1 MQNTLENSQ
10 ETTENNYTL
19 TQHLIPVQVTNQT
32 ADGAT
37 VDAIETQEIL
47 VFENPLTNTN
57 KSKKAIVHIH
67 GFNGSGAWEKTWDAK
82 RMVEHGY
89 TAILPSQMGF
99 GDSAGTRDYC
109 GPKTVK
115 AIVDGLKDVCS
126 QYGLTSDDIVI
137 WGHSRGAIVTATIAT
152 DYPDTASAYMCAS
165 GAYDAVLNQADP
177 KRDQGMKD
185 NVVKETLGAS
195 ADAMAERS
203 PLLRVHGVT
212 KPMLL
217 IHGDADDVISVD
229 QTYLF
234 EKALKEAGK
243 KVEVKV
249 LEGVG
254 HRVGRESRPI
264 VFEFAKSIINS

>member
-1 MQNTLENSQ
+1 MQNISEIST
-10 ETTENNYTL
+10 ETTENKYTL
-19 TQHLIPVQVTNQT
+19 TQHLIPVQVKNQT
-32 ADGAT
+32 TDGST
-37 VDAIETQEIL
+37 VDATETQEIL
-47 VFENPLTNTN
+47 VFECPHANTD

-82 RMVEHGY
+82 RVVEHGY
-89 TAILPSQMGF
+89 IAILPSQMGF
-99 GDSAGTRDYC
+99 GDSFGTRDYC

-115 AIVDGLKDVCS
+115 AIVDGLKDVCVKH
-126 QYGLTSDDIVI
+126 GLASGDIII

-152 DYPDTASAYMCAS
+152 DYPETASAYICAS

-185 NVVKETLGAS
+185 NVVKETFGAG
-195 ADAMAERS
+195 AEALAERS
-203 PLLRVHGVT
+203 PVLRVQSVT

-217 IHGDADDVISVD
+217 IHGDADDVINIE
-229 QTYLF
+229 QAYLF

-264 VFEFAKSIINS
+264 VFEFAKSILNS

>member
-1 MQNTLENSQ
+1 MSNTKNQ
-10 ETTENNYTL
+10 YTL
-19 TQHLIPVQVTNQT
+19 TQHLIPVQVKNLT

-37 VDAIETQEIL
+37 VDAMETQEIL
-47 VFENPLTNTN
+47 VFQHPHADTN
-57 KSKKAIVHIH
+57 KTKKAIVHIH

-89 TAILPSQMGF
+89 VAILPSQMGF
-99 GDSAGTRDYC
+99 GDSFGTRDYC

-115 AIVDGLKDVCS
+115 AIVDGLKDVCAKH
-126 QYGLTSDDIVI
+126 GLTSDDIVI

-152 DYPDTASAYMCAS
+152 DYPDTASAYICAS
-165 GAYDAVLNQADP
+165 GAYDAILNQADP

-185 NVVKETLGAS
+185 NVVKETFGAS

-203 PLLRVHGVT
+203 PVLRVQSVT
-212 KPMLL
+212 KPILL

-234 EKALKEAGK
+234 EKALNEAGK
-243 KVEVKV
+243 KVEVKI

-254 HRVGRESRPI
+254 HRVARESRPI
-264 VFEFAKSIINS
+264 VFEFTERVFGGEF